1 MELGIEVPTAAFAT
15 RENVI
20 RVAQAAEQ
28 IGLGSLWS
36 YERLFRPIDPV
47 LQGGQKA
54 VIGAGYASLFEPL
67 EVLAFAAALTSRIKL
82 GTSIIDALF
91 QPPAIL
97 ARRFATL
104 DQLSGGR
111 AIAGLGQGWMAEEF
125 RHAGV
130 PMTRRGAGFG
140 EYIEALRAI
149 WGPDPVEF
157 HGRFYEIPPS
167 QINPKPVQAGG
178 PPIIV
183 AANSPD
189 SLARSARQADGIN
202 PFLRSRDTFAPMLA
216 GYRQLVAEAG
226 RDPGKQ
232 MIIIRANVKMTDEP
246 LPEPRAPLSG
256 SLEQVLDDLR
266 WLRPLDVHTVFF
278 AMASQHVP
286 VEKQLGYLEKL
297 QHGLSAG

>member
-15 RENVI
+15 RENVVH
-20 RVAQAAEQ
+20 VAQAAEQ

-47 LQGGQKA
+47 MQGGRMS
-54 VIGAGYASLFEPL
+54 VIGEGYASLFEPL
-67 EVLAFAAALTSRIKL
+67 EVLAFAAALTTRIKL
-82 GTSIIDALF
+82 GTSIVDALF

-111 AIAGLGQGWMAEEF
+111 AIAGLGQGWMEAEF

-130 PMTRRGAGFG
+130 PMKRRAAGFS
-140 EYIEALRAI
+140 EYIDALRAI

-178 PPIIV
+178 PPVIV

-189 SLARSARQADGIN
+189 SLARSARQADCIN
-202 PFLRSRDTFAPMLA
+202 PFLRSRESFTQMITS
-216 GYRQLVAEAG
+216 YRQLVAEAG
-226 RDPGKQ
+226 RDPRQQ
-232 MIIIRANVKMTDEP
+232 MIIVRANVKLTDAP
-246 LPEPRAPLSG
+246 APEPRAPLSG
-256 SLEQVLDDLR
+256 AVEQVLDDLR
-266 WLRPLDVHTVFF
+266 WLRPLEVHTVFF
-278 AMASQHVP
+278 AMASQQVP
-286 VEKQLGYLEKL
+286 VDKQLGYLEKL